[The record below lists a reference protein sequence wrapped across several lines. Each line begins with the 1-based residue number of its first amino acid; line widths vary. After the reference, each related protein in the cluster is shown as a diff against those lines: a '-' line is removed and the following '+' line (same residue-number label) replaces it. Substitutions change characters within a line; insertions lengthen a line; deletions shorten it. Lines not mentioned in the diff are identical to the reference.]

1 MAKEFK
7 YKFKIK
13 SKNKLAFANYLNIF
27 RKLNIIIKDA
37 ETLIE
42 YGILEAFKGTHFI
55 RIRKYNGDVY
65 LFYSHKVT
73 IFTND
78 DDIIKTL
85 NNGDKIIKI
94 KDDGTAE
101 IVGFVEEVLFSVP
114 EIFE

>member
-1 MAKEFK
+1 M
-7 YKFKIK
+7 
-13 SKNKLAFANYLNIF
+13 NIF

-37 ETLIE
+37 EILIE

-85 NNGDKIIKI
+85 NNGDKLIRIKE
-94 KDDGTAE
+94 DGTAE
-101 IVGFVEEVLFSVP
+101 ILGFIEEVLFSVP

>member
-1 MAKEFK
+1 MEKEFK

-27 RKLNIIIKDA
+27 RKLNIIIKDE

-42 YGILEAFKGTHFI
+42 YSISDAFKGTHFI

-85 NNGDKIIKI
+85 NNGDKLIRIKE
-94 KDDGTAE
+94 DGTAE
-101 IVGFVEEVLFSVP
+101 ILGFIEEVLFSVP

>member
-1 MAKEFK
+1 MEKEFK

-27 RKLNIIIKDA
+27 RKLNIIIKNA
-37 ETLIE
+37 ETLVE
-42 YGILEAFKGTHFI
+42 YSILEAFKGTHFI

-85 NNGDKIIKI
+85 NEGDKLIKI
-94 KDDGTAE
+94 REDGTAE
-101 IVGFVEEVLFSVP
+101 IVGFIEEVLFSVP

>member
-13 SKNKLAFANYLNIF
+13 SKNKLAFANYINIF

-37 ETLIE
+37 ENLIE

-55 RIRKYNGDVY
+55 RIKKYNGDVY

-78 DDIIKTL
+78 DNIIKTL
-85 NNGDKIIKI
+85 NDGDKLIKI

-101 IVGFVEEVLFSVP
+101 IVGFIEEVLFSVP

>member
-1 MAKEFK
+1 MEKEFK

-37 ETLIE
+37 ETLVE
-42 YGILEAFKGTHFI
+42 YSILEAFKGTHFI

-85 NNGDKIIKI
+85 NEGDKLIKI
-94 KDDGTAE
+94 REDGTAE
-101 IVGFVEEVLFSVP
+101 IVGFIEEVLFSVP

>member
-1 MAKEFK
+1 MEKEFK

-27 RKLNIIIKDA
+27 RKLNIIIKDE

-85 NNGDKIIKI
+85 NNGDKLIRIKE
-94 KDDGTAE
+94 DGTAE
-101 IVGFVEEVLFSVP
+101 ILGFIEEVLFSVP